1 MSSSYFEREAT
12 ILPDKCRTKR
22 AFRECVLLHRFVV
35 GFTVR
40 GEITKSAFLIGTMM
54 TKEKLK
60 LVDIQIESTGVR
72 HHPCATLC

>member
-22 AFRECVLLHRFVV
+22 AFRERMFFHAALSSASLSV
-35 GFTVR
+35 
-40 GEITKSAFLIGTMM
+40 EITKSAFVMGTMM

-60 LVDIQIESTGVR
+60 LVDI
-72 HHPCATLC
+72 